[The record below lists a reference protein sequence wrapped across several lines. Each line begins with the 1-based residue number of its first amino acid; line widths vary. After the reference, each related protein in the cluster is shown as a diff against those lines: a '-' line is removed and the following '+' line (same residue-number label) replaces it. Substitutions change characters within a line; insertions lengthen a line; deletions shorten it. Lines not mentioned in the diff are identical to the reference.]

1 MSSMSRARPYVLV
14 PNIAEYGEE
23 RERERERDQ
32 FSRPARASV
41 ITQLPGQTRLS
52 SAVSGASFNKD
63 RPLPAPSSP
72 ELPPEISLWSAMER
86 W

>member
-14 PNIAEYGEE
+14 PNIAESGA
-23 RERERERDQ
+23 ERERDQ

-52 SAVSGASFNKD
+52 SVQG
-63 RPLPAPSSP
+63 
-72 ELPPEISLWSAMER
+72 
-86 W
+86 